1 MKLKSIEK
9 TEANTAV
16 LYIEVGADEFEEG
29 INESYKKNRHEITV
43 QGFRKGRAP
52 RKVIEAVYGPSVFY
66 EDAINFTYP
75 KAYAEAVV
83 EAGIEPVDRPHVEI
97 DSFPTAEGYTF
108 KATVT
113 VYPEVK
119 LGEYKG
125 LKASKKAREV
135 TDEDIDAEIER
146 LRERNSRLQTA
157 EREARDGDV
166 AIIDFQGFHEGEPF
180 EGGKAEKYNLTLGSG
195 SFIPG
200 FEEQVVGLKAG
211 EEKDVNVTFPE
222 DFSEKFGGKDVVF
235 KVKLH
240 EVKEKLLPEV
250 DDEFAKDVSE
260 FDTLEE
266 MRADLKDKMTKA
278 REKEADNAFMNSIME
293 QLIESTQVELP
304 KVLVDNQIDMMVRE
318 QEMMM
323 QQQGLTLEEYA
334 EMVGQTV
341 EQIRESAR
349 PVAERIV
356 KLELA
361 LNRVAELENI
371 EVSEDEVEEEI
382 GKMAEMYNMEKEQIK
397 KYVRPEDMIPELRR
411 RKAEK
416 LIRENAVIIAE
427 EQAEKEADEE
437 TGEKT
442 E

>member
-200 FEEQVVGLKAG
+200 FEEQVVGMKAG

-250 DDEFAKDVSE
+250 
-260 FDTLEE
+260 
-266 MRADLKDKMTKA
+266 
-278 REKEADNAFMNSIME
+278 
-293 QLIESTQVELP
+293 
-304 KVLVDNQIDMMVRE
+304 
-318 QEMMM
+318 
-323 QQQGLTLEEYA
+323 
-334 EMVGQTV
+334 
-341 EQIRESAR
+341 
-349 PVAERIV
+349 
-356 KLELA
+356 
-361 LNRVAELENI
+361 
-371 EVSEDEVEEEI
+371 
-382 GKMAEMYNMEKEQIK
+382 
-397 KYVRPEDMIPELRR
+397 
-411 RKAEK
+411 
-416 LIRENAVIIAE
+416 
-427 EQAEKEADEE
+427 
-437 TGEKT
+437 
-442 E
+442 